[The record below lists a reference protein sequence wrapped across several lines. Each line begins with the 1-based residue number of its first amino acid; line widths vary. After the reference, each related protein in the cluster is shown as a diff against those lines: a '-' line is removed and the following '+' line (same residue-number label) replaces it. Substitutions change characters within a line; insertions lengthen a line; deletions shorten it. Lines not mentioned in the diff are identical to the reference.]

1 MSDEAKTGVGRR
13 DVLKLIGA
21 APLAGGFALSEAQA
35 ASAQE
40 RITRQKGAA
49 AYAPKF
55 FTAHEWATVRVLVDV
70 VIPRDARS
78 GSATDARVP
87 EFMDFVID
95 DPLAEPSQRERNKV
109 QMRGGLAWL
118 DRECGRRFAGRRF
131 LEATDAERRLVL
143 DSIAYPK
150 EKDAT
155 PERSASYDDVAL
167 PNKSVELAPPEEP
180 SPAEGRAEGR
190 TTTAKGEAA
199 EDGLPLDRLSHGV
212 AFFSAFRDLTA
223 SGFWSSE
230 MGVKDIEYVGNTFV
244 AEWKGCP
251 PEVLAKLGLQRS

>member
-1 MSDEAKTGVGRR
+1 MSDDKVGRR
-13 DVLKLIGA
+13 DVLKLMGA
-21 APLAGGFALSEAQA
+21 VPLAGGFALSEGQA
-35 ASAQE
+35 AAAQE
-40 RITRQKGAA
+40 RITRQKAGT
-49 AYAPKF
+49 YTPKF
-55 FTAHEWATVRVLVDV
+55 FTPHEWATVRVLVDM

-78 GSATDARVP
+78 GSATDAKVP

-118 DRECGRRFAGRRF
+118 DRECARRFAGRRF
-131 LEATDAERRLVL
+131 LEASEAERTALL

-155 PERSASYDDVAL
+155 PERSASFDDVAM
-167 PNKSVELAPPEEP
+167 PNKTVEMAVDPQASADTTPDAKAEERV
-180 SPAEGRAEGR
+180 A
-190 TTTAKGEAA
+190 
-199 EDGLPLDRLSHGV
+199 LDRLSHGV

>member
-1 MSDEAKTGVGRR
+1 V
-13 DVLKLIGA
+13 
-21 APLAGGFALSEAQA
+21 
-35 ASAQE
+35 
-40 RITRQKGAA
+40 
-49 AYAPKF
+49 PKF
-55 FTAHEWATVRVLVDV
+55 FTPHEWATVRVLVDM

-78 GSATDARVP
+78 GSATDAQVP

-95 DPLAEPSQRERNKV
+95 DPLADPWSRERNKT

-131 LEATDAERRLVL
+131 LEATDTERRALL

-150 EKDAT
+150 DEDAT

-167 PNKSVELAPPEEP
+167 PNKSVELAPPDD
-180 SPAEGRAEGR
+180 PAQGRAAAGA
-190 TTTAKGEAA
+190 TGAA
-199 EDGLPLDRLSHGV
+199 EKPDEALPLDRLSHGV

-230 MGVKDIEYVGNTFV
+230 MGVKDIEYIGNTFV

>member
-1 MSDEAKTGVGRR
+1 MTDDNGVGRR
-13 DVLKLIGA
+13 AMLKLLGA
-21 APLAGGFALSEAQA
+21 APVGGFLLGEAQA
-35 ASAQE
+35 QTAHEHIARE
-40 RITRQKGAA
+40 QKKGPAA

-55 FTAHEWATVRVLVDV
+55 FTPHEWATVRLLADM

-95 DPLAEPSQRERNKV
+95 DPLAEPYTRERNKV

-118 DRECGRRFAGRRF
+118 DRETGRRFESRRF
-131 LEATDAERRLVL
+131 IEATETERKAVL

-150 EKDAT
+150 DKDAA
-155 PERSASYDDVAL
+155 PERSASYHTVAQ
-167 PNKSVELAPPEEP
+167 PNKTVDLAPEN
-180 SPAEGRAEGR
+180 G
-190 TTTAKGEAA
+190 A
-199 EDGLPLDRLSHGV
+199 EDTDEKLDRLSHGV

-230 MGVKDIEYVGNTFV
+230 MGVKDIAYVGNTFV

-251 PEVLAKLGLQRS
+251 PEVLAKLGL

>member
-1 MSDEAKTGVGRR
+1 VSDETRTGVLRR
-13 DVLKLIGA
+13 DVLRLIGA
-21 APLAGGFALSEAQA
+21 APLAGGFALSQAQA
-35 ASAQE
+35 ATAQE
-40 RITRQKGAA
+40 RVSRQKGP
-49 AYAPKF
+49 AYVPKF
-55 FTAHEWATVRVLVDV
+55 FTPHEWATVRVLVDM

-78 GSATDARVP
+78 GSATDAQVP

-95 DPLAEPSQRERNKV
+95 DPLADPWSRERNKT

-118 DRECGRRFAGRRF
+118 DRECARRFAGRRF
-131 LEATDAERRLVL
+131 LEATDAERRSVL

-150 EKDAT
+150 DKDAT
-155 PERSASYDDVAL
+155 PERSSSYDDVAL
-167 PNKSVELAPPEEP
+167 PNKSVELAPPEG
-180 SPAEGRAEGR
+180 PAPADAAG
-190 TTTAKGEAA
+190 TAATSETADEA
-199 EDGLPLDRLSHGV
+199 LPLDRLSHGV

-230 MGVKDIEYVGNTFV
+230 MGVKDIEYIGNTFV

>member
-1 MSDEAKTGVGRR
+1 VKQDPTGRR
-13 DVLKLIGA
+13 EVLKLLGA
-21 APLAGGFALSEAQA
+21 VPLAGGFAVSEAQA
-35 ASAQE
+35 QTAHEHVA
-40 RITRQKGAA
+40 RQKAPAA
-49 AYAPKF
+49 AYVPKF
-55 FTAHEWATVRVLVDV
+55 FSPHEWATVRVLADM
-70 VIPRDARS
+70 VIPRDERS

-118 DRECGRRFAGRRF
+118 DRECARRFEGRRF
-131 LEATDAERRLVL
+131 LEASEAERKALL

-150 EKDAT
+150 EKDT
-155 PERSASYDDVAL
+155 QPERSAAFHAVAQ
-167 PNKSVELAPPEEP
+167 PNKTVDLAPETPEDTDE
-180 SPAEGRAEGR
+180 
-190 TTTAKGEAA
+190 K
-199 EDGLPLDRLSHGV
+199 LDRLSHGV

-223 SGFWSSE
+223 SGFWSSA

-251 PEVLAKLGLQRS
+251 PEVLAKLGL

>member
-1 MSDEAKTGVGRR
+1 MSEETKTGVGRR

-21 APLAGGFALSEAQA
+21 APLAGGFALTGAQA
-35 ASAQE
+35 ATAQE
-40 RITRQKGAA
+40 RVSRKKGAA
-49 AYAPKF
+49 YVPKF
-55 FTAHEWATVRVLVDV
+55 FTPHEWATVRVLVDM

-78 GSATDARVP
+78 GSATDAQVP

-95 DPLAEPSQRERNKV
+95 DPLADPWSRERNKT

-131 LEATDAERRLVL
+131 LEATDAERRALL

-150 EKDAT
+150 DEDAT

-167 PNKSVELAPPEEP
+167 PNKSVELAPPED
-180 SPAEGRAEGR
+180 PAATAEKVDD
-190 TTTAKGEAA
+190 A
-199 EDGLPLDRLSHGV
+199 LPLDRLSHGV

-230 MGVKDIEYVGNTFV
+230 MGVADIEYIGNTFV

>member
-1 MSDEAKTGVGRR
+1 VSEEKKGGLGRR

-21 APLAGGFALSEAQA
+21 APLLGGFALTTGQAQA
-35 ASAQE
+35 AQE
-40 RITRQKGAA
+40 RVTRQKAGT
-49 AYAPKF
+49 YTPKF
-55 FTAHEWATVRVLVDV
+55 FTPHEWATVRVLVDM

-78 GSATDARVP
+78 GSATDAKVP

-95 DPLAEPSQRERNKV
+95 DPLADPWSRERNKT

-118 DRECGRRFAGRRF
+118 DRECGRRHAGRRF
-131 LEATDAERRLVL
+131 VEASEAERTALL

-150 EKDAT
+150 EKDAQSD
-155 PERSASYDDVAL
+155 PEAAFHSVTQPD
-167 PNKSVELAPPEEP
+167 KTVELSPEAPEP
-180 SPAEGRAEGR
+180 
-190 TTTAKGEAA
+190 K
-199 EDGLPLDRLSHGV
+199 EDAVALDRLSHGV

-251 PEVLAKLGLQRS
+251 PEVLARLGL

>member
-1 MSDEAKTGVGRR
+1 VTDKVGRR
-13 DVLKLIGA
+13 DVLKLIGS
-21 APLAGGFALSEAQA
+21 APLVGGFALTEAQA
-35 ASAQE
+35 QTAQE

-49 AYAPKF
+49 YVPKF
-55 FTAHEWATVRVLVDV
+55 FTPHEWATVRMLADM

-78 GSATDARVP
+78 GSATDAKVP

-118 DRECGRRFAGRRF
+118 DRESARRFEGRRFV
-131 LEATDAERRLVL
+131 EASEAERKALL
-143 DSIAYPK
+143 DTIAYPK
-150 EKDAT
+150 DKDAL
-155 PERSASYDDVAL
+155 PERSASYHTVAQ
-167 PNKSVELAPPEEP
+167 PNKTVELAPE
-180 SPAEGRAEGR
+180 PAEEKDDPLA
-190 TTTAKGEAA
+190 
-199 EDGLPLDRLSHGV
+199 LDRLSHGV

-230 MGVKDIEYVGNTFV
+230 MGVKDIEYMGNTFV

-251 PEVLAKLGLQRS
+251 PDVLAKLGLQEQK

>member
-1 MSDEAKTGVGRR
+1 MKDDTTGARGRR
-13 DVLKLIGA
+13 EVLKLLGSL
-21 APLAGGFALSEAQA
+21 PLAGGFALTEAQA
-35 ASAQE
+35 QTAHE
-40 RITRQKGAA
+40 RVARQKAPAGA
-49 AYAPKF
+49 YVPKF
-55 FTAHEWATVRVLVDV
+55 FSPHEWATVRVLVDM
-70 VIPRDARS
+70 VIPRDERS

-118 DRECGRRFAGRRF
+118 DRECARRFDGRRF
-131 LEATDAERRLVL
+131 LEASEPERKAVL

-150 EKDAT
+150 EKDT
-155 PERSASYDDVAL
+155 QPERSASYDAVAQ
-167 PNKSVELAPPEEP
+167 PNKTVELAPEVPEE
-180 SPAEGRAEGR
+180 
-190 TTTAKGEAA
+190 K
-199 EDGLPLDRLSHGV
+199 DDKLDRLSHGV

-251 PEVLAKLGLQRS
+251 PEVLAKLGL

>member
-1 MSDEAKTGVGRR
+1 MKEDTKGRLGRR
-13 DVLKLIGA
+13 GVLKLLGA
-21 APLAGGFALSEAQA
+21 APLAGGFLLSEAQA
-35 ASAQE
+35 QTAHE
-40 RITRQKGAA
+40 RIARQKAA
-49 AYAPKF
+49 AGAYVPKF
-55 FTAHEWATVRVLVDV
+55 FSPHEWATVRVLADM

-78 GSATDARVP
+78 GSATDAQVP

-118 DRECGRRFAGRRF
+118 DRECARRFEGRRFV
-131 LEATDAERRLVL
+131 EASEAERKAVL
-143 DSIAYPK
+143 DDIAYPK
-150 EKDAT
+150 EKDAQ
-155 PERSASYDDVAL
+155 PERSASFHAVAQ
-167 PNKSVELAPPEEP
+167 PNKTVDLAP
-180 SPAEGRAEGR
+180 EGG
-190 TTTAKGEAA
+190 T
-199 EDGLPLDRLSHGV
+199 EDADEKLDRLSHGV

-251 PEVLAKLGLQRS
+251 PEVLAKLGL

>member
-1 MSDEAKTGVGRR
+1 VSEDTKAGLGRR
-13 DVLKLIGA
+13 DVLKLMGSL
-21 APLAGGFALSEAQA
+21 PLAGGFALTEAQA
-35 ASAQE
+35 QTAQE
-40 RITRQKGAA
+40 RVTRQKGAS
-49 AYAPKF
+49 YAPKF
-55 FTAHEWATVRVLVDV
+55 FTPHEWATVRVLVDM

-109 QMRGGLAWL
+109 QIRGGLAWL
-118 DRECGRRFAGRRF
+118 DRECARRFEGRRF
-131 LEATDAERRLVL
+131 LEGSETERKAVL

-150 EKDAT
+150 QKDAQ
-155 PERSASYDDVAL
+155 PDRSASYHTVAQ
-167 PNKSVELAPPEEP
+167 PDKTVELAPEVAPREDRVPAPTGEDPKREEK
-180 SPAEGRAEGR
+180 ANVFE
-190 TTTAKGEAA
+190 
-199 EDGLPLDRLSHGV
+199 LDRLSHGV

-251 PEVLAKLGLQRS
+251 PEVLAKLNL

>member
-1 MSDEAKTGVGRR
+1 VKKDGTIARR

-21 APLAGGFALSEAQA
+21 VPLAGGFALTEAQA
-35 ASAQE
+35 QTAQA
-40 RITRQKGAA
+40 RIGRQKAGG
-49 AYAPKF
+49 YVPKF
-55 FTAHEWATVRVLVDV
+55 FSPHEWATVRVLADM
-70 VIPRDARS
+70 VIPKDERS

-118 DRECGRRFAGRRF
+118 DRECARRFEGRRF
-131 LEATDAERRLVL
+131 LEAGEAERKAVL

-150 EKDAT
+150 DKDAE
-155 PERSASYDDVAL
+155 PDQSAAHHIVAQ
-167 PNKSVELAPPEEP
+167 PDKTVELAPA
-180 SPAEGRAEGR
+180 SPG
-190 TTTAKGEAA
+190 
-199 EDGLPLDRLSHGV
+199 DGAGALDRLSHGV

-251 PEVLAKLGLQRS
+251 PEVLAKLGL

>member
-1 MSDEAKTGVGRR
+1 VKEDTKGALGRR
-13 DVLKLIGA
+13 AVLKLLGA
-21 APLAGGFALSEAQA
+21 VPLAGGFALTEAQA
-35 ASAQE
+35 QTAHE
-40 RITRQKGAA
+40 RVTRQKAA
-49 AYAPKF
+49 AGAYVPKF
-55 FTAHEWATVRVLVDV
+55 FSTHEWATVRVLVDM
-70 VIPRDARS
+70 VIPRDERS

-118 DRECGRRFAGRRF
+118 DRECARRFEGRRFV
-131 LEATDAERRLVL
+131 EASESERKAVL

-150 EKDAT
+150 DKDT
-155 PERSASYDDVAL
+155 QPEGSAAYHTVAQ
-167 PNKSVELAPPEEP
+167 PNKTVELAPETPEEKQ
-180 SPAEGRAEGR
+180 GDD
-190 TTTAKGEAA
+190 K
-199 EDGLPLDRLSHGV
+199 LDRLSHGV

-230 MGVKDIEYVGNTFV
+230 MGVKDIEYIGNTFV

-251 PEVLAKLGLQRS
+251 PEVLAKLGL

>member
-1 MSDEAKTGVGRR
+1 VSKDAGVGRR
-13 DVLKLIGA
+13 AVLKLIGA
-21 APLAGGFALSEAQA
+21 APVGGFLLSEAQA
-35 ASAQE
+35 QTAHE
-40 RITRQKGAA
+40 HVKREEKKAA
-49 AYAPKF
+49 AGAYVPKF
-55 FTAHEWATVRVLVDV
+55 FTPHEWATVRMLADMI
-70 VIPRDARS
+70 IPRDARS

-118 DRECGRRFAGRRF
+118 DRECARRFEGRRFV
-131 LEATDAERRLVL
+131 EATEAERKLLL

-150 EKDAT
+150 NKDDA
-155 PERSASYDDVAL
+155 PERSASYHNVAQ
-167 PNKSVELAPPEEP
+167 PNKTVVLTPE
-180 SPAEGRAEGR
+180 SG
-190 TTTAKGEAA
+190 GE
-199 EDGLPLDRLSHGV
+199 ETDEKLDRLSHGV

-230 MGVKDIEYVGNTFV
+230 MGVKDIAYVGNTFV

-251 PEVLAKLGLQRS
+251 PEVLARLGL

>member
-1 MSDEAKTGVGRR
+1 MSDDKVGRR
-13 DVLKLIGA
+13 DVLKLMGTV
-21 APLAGGFALSEAQA
+21 PLAGGFALTEAQA
-35 ASAQE
+35 ATAQE
-40 RITRQKGAA
+40 RVARQKGAA
-49 AYAPKF
+49 YVPKF
-55 FTAHEWATVRVLVDV
+55 FTPHEWATVRVLVDM

-78 GSATDARVP
+78 GSATDAKVP

-118 DRECGRRFAGRRF
+118 DRESGRRFAGRRF
-131 LEATDAERRLVL
+131 LEATEAERRALL

-150 EKDAT
+150 EKDPT

-167 PNKSVELAPPEEP
+167 PNKTVEMAAEPEP
-180 SPAEGRAEGR
+180 
-190 TTTAKGEAA
+190 TAKAPAAGGPGEDDA
-199 EDGLPLDRLSHGV
+199 LPLDRLSHGV

-230 MGVKDIEYVGNTFV
+230 MGTKDIEYIGNTFV